1 MKYRLLMD
9 YKNFIPIDE
18 TELQKALVAFSTGQ
32 PAIFNH
38 GATDRIHN
46 VLPDYHAILGYNYGY
61 ELQPED
67 WKEIRV
73 NKECIQ
79 ADKLLSDTKMRLAG
93 KTERPKEI
101 SSAVKQLADSK
112 KVWGQLKP

>member
-1 MKYRLLMD
+1 MLD

-32 PAIFNH
+32 PAIFNR

-46 VLPDYHAILGYNYGY
+46 VLPDYHAMLDYNYGY

-67 WKEIRV
+67 WKEIRES
-73 NKECIQ
+73 KECAQ
-79 ADKLLSDTKMRLAG
+79 ADRLLADTKLKLAG
-93 KTERPKEI
+93 HTPPSKEI
-101 SSAVKQLADSK
+101 GSGVKTLADK
-112 KVWGQLKP
+112 MRVQ

>member
-1 MKYRLLMD
+1 MKYKILLD

-67 WKEIRV
+67 WKEIRG

-79 ADKLLSDTKMRLAG
+79 TDRLLAETKLRLQG
-93 KTERPKEI
+93 KTPERKEI
-101 SSAVKQLADSK
+101 TSGVKQLADK
-112 KVWGQLKP
+112 MRVQ

>member
-1 MKYRLLMD
+1 MKYKLMLD

-46 VLPDYHAILGYNYGY
+46 VLPDYHAMLGYNYGY

-67 WKEIRV
+67 WKEIRES
-73 NKECIQ
+73 KECIQ
-79 ADKLLSDTKMRLAG
+79 ADRLLADTKLRLQG
-93 KTERPKEI
+93 KSPEHPKEI
-101 SSAVKQLADSK
+101 SDAVKQIALGKS
-112 KVWGQLKP
+112 VSP